1 LDANLQEIAS
11 LDEELS
17 MHRSRTFALVLA
29 GAIASISASGA
40 ADQDTSNKDTAKK
53 VPPAVADL
61 LKATPEEFIK
71 RFDKNKDGFVSKDEL
86 PPFLAAA
93 FDRADSNSDGKL
105 DRKEVAELLQ
115 ILRQRFGQP
124 ANRPAT
130 PQDPQI
136 ERMVANFLA
145 RMDTDKDGKIS
156 RAEAKN
162 RLAANFDL
170 LDTNKD
176 GFLDREE
183 LRRAAERFRA
193 GTVGAAGQNRPA
205 NPEADGP
212 DFDSLDLNADGRLT
226 RAELK
231 STPFAAVFD
240 EIDTNRDGKIDP
252 KEFKAYLRKKAA
264 EKEVGEKRQETE
276 KK

>member
-1 LDANLQEIAS
+1 MYRS
-11 LDEELS
+11 L
-17 MHRSRTFALVLA
+17 MFALVLA
-29 GAIASISASGA
+29 GSSATVPVCGA
-40 ADQDTSNKDTAKK
+40 ADQDTPKK
-53 VPPAVADL
+53 EAVKQIPPAVADV

-93 FDRADSNSDGKL
+93 FDRADANGDGKL
-105 DRKEVAELLQ
+105 DQKEVAALLQ
-115 ILRQRFGQP
+115 ALRKRFGQSASP
-124 ANRPAT
+124 LIKP
-130 PQDPQI
+130 PDPEV
-136 ERMVANFLA
+136 ERMVNNFLA

-162 RLAANFDL
+162 RLAANFDA

-193 GTVGAAGQNRPA
+193 AAAGMNRPA
-205 NPEADGP
+205 NAQADGP

-226 RAELK
+226 REELK
-231 STPFAAVFD
+231 GTPFAAVFD
-240 EIDTNRDGKIDP
+240 EIDTNKDGKIDP
-252 KEFKAYLRKKAA
+252 KEFKAYLRKKATEKETA
-264 EKEVGEKRQETE
+264 EKRKEAE

>member
-1 LDANLQEIAS
+1 MRS
-11 LDEELS
+11 LLF
-17 MHRSRTFALVLA
+17 TLVLA
-29 GAIASISASGA
+29 AILASVSAGDAPGQA
-40 ADQDTSNKDTAKK
+40 APGKDAPKK
-53 VPPAVADL
+53 VPPAVAEL
-61 LKATPEEFIK
+61 LKGTPEEFIK

-93 FDRADSNSDGKL
+93 FEKVDANGDGKL

-115 ILRQRFGQP
+115 ILRKRFSQVP
-124 ANRPAT
+124 NAAVKPV
-130 PQDPQI
+130 DPEV
-136 ERMVANFLA
+136 ERLVNNFLA
-145 RMDTDKDGKIS
+145 RMDTDKDGRIS

-162 RLAANFDL
+162 RLAANFDA

-176 GFLDREE
+176 GFLDRDE
-183 LRRAAERFRA
+183 LRRAAERFQA
-193 GTVGAAGQNRPA
+193 GNGAGAGPNRPA
-205 NPEADGP
+205 NREADGP

-231 STPFAAVFD
+231 GTAFAAVFD

-264 EKEVGEKRQETE
+264 EKEKAEKSKDEE
-276 KK
+276 KKQP